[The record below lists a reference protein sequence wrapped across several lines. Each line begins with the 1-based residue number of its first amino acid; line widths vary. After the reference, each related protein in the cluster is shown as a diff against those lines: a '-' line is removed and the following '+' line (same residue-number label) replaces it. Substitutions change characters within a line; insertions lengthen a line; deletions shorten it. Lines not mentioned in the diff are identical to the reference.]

1 MTPEQKYQLV
11 AGKQPLELLYQRER
25 EQGGEV
31 YLRQMWN
38 REWREYT
45 WSEVMDRARRIASF
59 LRERFEPGDRIAMHA
74 KNCADWIIVDIGI
87 MLAGMV
93 SVPLYPGQSASSMRY
108 VLEHSDSKLLFCGA
122 SDDNSAL
129 TEVARQLPTV
139 AIQRCEI
146 DCDITM
152 DELLETH
159 RPYAESPLF
168 GEDEVFTIMYTS
180 GTTGHPKGVMHTWS
194 AISFAV
200 PNMVRGFGYDER
212 DRFFSYLPLAHAAE
226 RIVIEF
232 HSLYSGTPVH
242 FPESLDTFLEDLKRA
257 RPTMFFSV
265 PRLWGKFKEGIDA
278 KLPPSV
284 QQFLLKVP
292 GLRRWLQRKIQRGLG
307 LDQARM
313 LVTGASPI
321 STDLL
326 RWYHQL
332 GMMVTDGYGMTEN
345 FIYGCITHM
354 GDKPVPG
361 TVGKPFWECE
371 VKISDEG
378 EILFKS
384 RALMKGYYREP
395 EKTAEVL
402 RDGYYHT
409 GDAGFIDDEGLLH
422 VTGRIAD
429 TFKTSKG
436 RFVQPPKLEGLF
448 GSEALLGQVCVL
460 GHGMSQPVML
470 AALSELAQSMDRSAV
485 TGQLG
490 KTLERANAQL
500 QAHERIEA
508 IYITAEEWTPQNEML
523 TPTMKIK
530 RKLLELRY
538 RPWIESH
545 AAAGPVVWEAPES
558 DRAAPAGTGGT
569 FKPSQPDIGG
579 NA

>member
-1 MTPEQKYQLV
+1 MNPEQKYKSV
-11 AGKQPLELLYQRER
+11 AGKQPLEVLYERER

-45 WSEVMDRARRIASF
+45 WGDVMDRARRVASF
-59 LRERFEPGDRIAMHA
+59 LVERFEPGDRIAIHA

-108 VLEHSDSKLLFCGA
+108 VLEHSESKVLFCGA
-122 SDDNSAL
+122 SDDNKAL
-129 TEVARQLPTV
+129 TEVSSLQPTV
-139 AIQRCEI
+139 AIQRCAI
-146 DCDITM
+146 DCDSTLE
-152 DELLETH
+152 ELLESH

-168 GEDEVFTIMYTS
+168 DENDVFTIMYTS

-200 PNMVRGFGYDER
+200 PNMVRGFGYDES

-232 HSLYSGTPVH
+232 HSLYSGTPIY
-242 FPESLDTFLEDLKRA
+242 FPESLETFVDDLRQA

-265 PRLWGKFKEGIDA
+265 PRLWTKFKEGIDA
-278 KLPPSV
+278 KMPPAL
-284 QQFLLKVP
+284 QKFLLSVP
-292 GLRRWLQRKIQRGLG
+292 GLRGWLQRKIQKGLG

-321 STDLL
+321 SVDLL
-326 RWYHQL
+326 RWYHQMGL
-332 GMMVTDGYGMTEN
+332 MVTDGYGMTEN

-354 GDKPVPG
+354 EDTPVPG
-361 TVGKPFWECE
+361 TVGKPFWDCE
-371 VKISDEG
+371 VKISPEG

-384 RALMKGYYREP
+384 RALMKGYYLEP

-409 GDAGFIDDEGLLH
+409 GDSGFIDDRGLLH
-422 VTGRIAD
+422 VTGRISD

-436 RFVQPPKLEGLF
+436 KFVQPPSLEGLF
-448 GSEALLGQVCVL
+448 GDEALLGQVCVL
-460 GHGMSQPVML
+460 GHGLRQPVML
-470 AALSELAQSMDRSAV
+470 ATLSELAQSMSREDVSR
-485 TGQLG
+485 QLE
-490 KTLERANAQL
+490 KTLAAVNEELAQ
-500 QAHERIEA
+500 HERISG
-508 IYITAEEWTPQNEML
+508 IYITVDEWTPQNELL
-523 TPTMKIK
+523 TPTMKVK
-530 RKLLELRY
+530 RKVLEQRY
-538 RPWIESH
+538 RPWIERKEDQ
-545 AAAGPVVWEAPES
+545 GGIIWESPSKKNAPAENRSVFKPES
-558 DRAAPAGTGGT
+558 AQADAG
-569 FKPSQPDIGG
+569 
-579 NA
+579 